1 MCWIYLNELTLSVCV
16 FGDDHITRY
25 MGADVDAGEHADA

>member
-1 MCWIYLNELTLSVCV
+1 LSSPYLLV

-25 MGADVDAGEHADA
+25 MGTDVDAGEHVDT

>member
-1 MCWIYLNELTLSVCV
+1 M

-25 MGADVDAGEHADA
+25 MGADVDASEREDIERWSRE